1 MLQRFSGV
9 TAKVSAGARLVK
21 ELSQPDDP
29 YTLTF
34 LIELA
39 GDTADQ
45 YEHLSALMSSD
56 RGTWTEVKMGAK
68 TVEVVVTDVMRQRR
82 ATAEQLRK
90 LLATISA
97 QRLAVPPASDGSS
110 VLAGLE

>member
-1 MLQRFSGV
+1 
-9 TAKVSAGARLVK
+9 VSAAESAGKRLVD
-21 ELSQPDDP
+21 ELSQPGDP

-45 YEHLSALMSSD
+45 YEHLSALMSND

-90 LLATISA
+90 LLATIAA
-97 QRLAVPPASDGSS
+97 QRLAIPQSPNDGS

>member
-1 MLQRFSGV
+1 MKLSE
-9 TAKVSAGARLVK
+9 SAGKRLIA
-21 ELSQPDDP
+21 ELSRPNDP
-29 YTLTF
+29 FTLTF

-45 YEHLSALMSSD
+45 YEHLSALMSND
-56 RGTWTEVKMGAK
+56 RGTWTEVKIGAK

-97 QRLAVPPASDGSS
+97 QRAAAPEGPSDSS

>member
-1 MLQRFSGV
+1 MTKRQTAGQRLI
-9 TAKVSAGARLVK
+9 AELAR
-21 ELSQPDDP
+21 PDDQ

-45 YEHLSALMSSD
+45 YEHLSSLMSND
-56 RGTWTEVKMGAK
+56 RATWTEVKMGAK
-68 TVEVVVTDVMRQRR
+68 TVEVVVTDVLRQRR

-90 LLATISA
+90 LLATITA
-97 QRLAVPPASDGSS
+97 QRAATPAGPNGDG

>member
-1 MLQRFSGV
+1 V
-9 TAKVSAGARLVK
+9 TSQSAGKRLIA
-21 ELSQPDDP
+21 ELSKPDDP

-45 YEHLSALMSSD
+45 YEHLSSLMSND
-56 RGTWTEVKMGAK
+56 RATWTEVKMGAK

-90 LLATISA
+90 LLATITA
-97 QRLAVPPASDGSS
+97 QRLASPPAPDGNG

>member
-1 MLQRFSGV
+1 MK
-9 TAKVSAGARLVK
+9 AEISAGQKLVE

-34 LIELA
+34 LIKLA
-39 GDTADQ
+39 GDTADE
-45 YEHLSALMSSD
+45 YEHLATLLSGD
-56 RGTWTEVKMGAK
+56 RATWTQVKIGAK
-68 TVEVVVTDVMRQRR
+68 TVEVVVTDVMRQKR
-82 ATAEQLRK
+82 ATGEQLRK

-97 QRLAVPPASDGSS
+97 QRAAAPETPNDRS

>member
-1 MLQRFSGV
+1 MKAAQ
-9 TAKVSAGARLVK
+9 SAGQKLIA
-21 ELSQPDDP
+21 ELSRPDDP

-45 YEHLSALMSSD
+45 YEHLSALMSND
-56 RGTWTEVKMGAK
+56 RATWTEVKMGVK

-97 QRLAVPPASDGSS
+97 QRLAAPPAPDGNG